1 MTAPERIGPYRIL
14 DVLGE
19 GGFGIVY
26 VGEQEEPV
34 RRRVAIKVIKLGM
47 DTAEVI
53 ARFEQERQA
62 LAVMDHPNVAR
73 VLDAGATG
81 AGRPYFVMELVRG
94 EPISAYCDRQQLSTR
109 QRLELFI
116 PVCEAVQHAHH
127 KGIIHRDIKPTN
139 ILVTVVDGRAVPK
152 VIDFGVAKAIS
163 HTMTDRTIFTAR
175 GQIIGTPEYMSPE
188 QAEMGAVDVDT
199 RTDVYSLGVVL
210 YELLTGALPF
220 DPEELRSKGYNEIQR
235 IIREVDPPRPSTR
248 LSALGE
254 AGSRAAERR
263 RTRLGE
269 LVSELQREL
278 EWIPLKA
285 MRKDRTE
292 RYATP
297 LDLAE
302 DIRHYLAGE
311 RLLAG
316 PDSAIYRLRKFVR
329 RHRGP
334 VIAGAVVAA
343 ALAGAA
349 GISLVFAVRANL
361 AQTSEAEQR
370 DVAEAVASFL
380 NQDLLASADP
390 DLDGP
395 GVKVVV
401 VLDRAVASLEQGRF
415 DDHAAVAARLWKT
428 LGEAYLA
435 IGMPEKSRDAL
446 ERARSLSASLQADPA
461 DLAQIDLQIGEAL
474 YRQKRGD
481 DAIGVL
487 EPAVAVLAA
496 ARGPDD
502 HETLAARNQLGGAY
516 KWAGRLDDAEAV
528 YRDVLERRSRV
539 LGKQH
544 GDTYITRF
552 NLVLIEI
559 VRADSI
565 REERPQD
572 AAAGWTAALSAMQA
586 LHGDELKSPGLA
598 RGRILETECEIAKLH
613 HRLKHLEEAES
624 HFLKTI
630 ESMREHF
637 GERHWRTIELEES
650 LGRLYAGS
658 KRFAD
663 AEPVFAAAR
672 QGAVESYGPGSPEAV
687 RLAHSLARTREALG
701 NLDAARTMLLE
712 VYDQL
717 VAAAADPAMLRE
729 QACRI
734 RDFFQRRGD
743 EASAGPWQALCQ
755 PGP

>member
-1 MTAPERIGPYRIL
+1 M
-14 DVLGE
+14 
-19 GGFGIVY
+19 
-26 VGEQEEPV
+26 

-81 AGRPYFVMELVRG
+81 TGRPYFVMELVRG

-175 GQIIGTPEYMSPE
+175 GQIVGTPEYMSPE

-254 AGSRAAERR
+254 EGSRAAGRR
-263 RTRLGE
+263 RARLGD

-334 VIAGAVVAA
+334 VLAGSVVAA
-343 ALAGAA
+343 VLAGAA

-361 AQTSEAEQR
+361 AQASEAEQR

-446 ERARSLSASLQADPA
+446 DRARSLSASLQADPA
-461 DLAQIDLQIGEAL
+461 DLAQLDLQIGEAL

-481 DAIGVL
+481 EAISVL

-502 HETLAARNQLGGAY
+502 RETLAARNQLGGAY
-516 KWAGRLDDAEAV
+516 KWAGRLDEAEAV
-528 YRDVLERRSRV
+528 YRDVLERRTKV

-544 GDTYITRF
+544 EDTFITRF
-552 NLVLIEI
+552 NLVLIDI

-565 REERPQD
+565 RAERPQD
-572 AAAGWTAALSAMQA
+572 AAAGWTTALSAMQA

-598 RGRILETECEIAKLH
+598 RSRILETECEIAKLH
-613 HRLKHLEEAES
+613 HRLMHLEEAEA

-637 GERHWRTIELEES
+637 GDRHWRTIELQES
-650 LGRLYAGS
+650 LGRLYAGN
-658 KRFAD
+658 KRFAE
-663 AEPVFAAAR
+663 AEPVFGAAR
-672 QGAVESYGPGSPEAV
+672 LGAVESFGPGSAEAV

-717 VAAAADPAMLRE
+717 VAAGADPAMLRE

-734 RDFFQRRGD
+734 RDYFQRRGD
-743 EASAGPWQALCQ
+743 ESSAGPWKSLCQ

>member
-1 MTAPERIGPYRIL
+1 VL

-26 VGEQEEPV
+26 VAEQEEPV

-73 VLDAGATG
+73 VLDAGATD

-94 EPISAYCDRQQLSTR
+94 EPISAYCDRQQLTTR
-109 QRLELFI
+109 LRLELFI

-127 KGIIHRDIKPTN
+127 KGIIHRDLKPSN
-139 ILVTVVDGRAVPK
+139 ILVTVVDGRPVPK

-163 HTMTDRTIFTAR
+163 HTMTDRTIFTAQ

-248 LSALGE
+248 LSGLGE

-263 RTRLGE
+263 RARLGE

-316 PDSAIYRLRKFVR
+316 PDSAMYRLRKFVR
-329 RHRGP
+329 RHRGA
-334 VIAGAVVAA
+334 VAAGSAVAA
-343 ALAGAA
+343 ALAAAA
-349 GISLVFAVRANL
+349 GVSITFGVRAGR
-361 AQTSEAEQR
+361 ARAAEAEQR
-370 DVAEAVASFL
+370 LVAEHVASFL
-380 NQDLLASADP
+380 NQDLLASPDP

-395 GVKVVV
+395 DVRVVV
-401 VLDRAVASLEQGRF
+401 VLDRAAASLEQGRF
-415 DDHAAVAARLWKT
+415 DEHPAVAARLWKT

-435 IGMPEKSRDAL
+435 IGMPQQSREAL
-446 ERARSLSASLQADPA
+446 DRARSIMSSSLGADPA
-461 DLAQIDLQIGEAL
+461 DLARLDLDIGEAL

-481 DAIGVL
+481 ESIGVL
-487 EPAVAVLAA
+487 EPAAA
-496 ARGPDD
+496 ALASALGPDD
-502 HETLAARNQLGGAY
+502 PVTLAARNQLGGAY
-516 KWAGRLDDAEAV
+516 KWAGRLDEAEAA
-528 YRDVLERRSRV
+528 YRDVLERRTRV
-539 LGKQH
+539 LGRLH
-544 GDTYITRF
+544 EDTLVTRY
-552 NLVLIEI
+552 NLILVEI
-559 VRADSI
+559 VRADGI
-565 REERPQD
+565 RAERATD
-572 AAAGWTAALSAMQA
+572 AAAAWTNALASMQA
-586 LHGDELKSPGLA
+586 LRADETAAPQVA
-598 RGRILETECEIAKLH
+598 RSRVLEVECEIAKLH
-613 HRLKHLEEAES
+613 HRLKHLEEAEAR
-624 HFLKTI
+624 FLETI
-630 ESMREHF
+630 AAMRAHF
-637 GERHWRTIELEES
+637 GDRHWRTIEMQES

-658 KRFAD
+658 MRFAE

-672 QGAVESYGPGSPEAV
+672 QAAVESYGPGSAEAS
-687 RLAHSLARTREALG
+687 RLAYSLARTHEALG
-701 NLDAARTMLLE
+701 RTDTARALLLA
-712 VYDQL
+712 VYDEL
-717 VAAAADPAMLRE
+717 TAAGADAGLLRE

-734 RDFFQRRGD
+734 RDFYVRAGD
-743 EASAGPWQALCQ
+743 EAAAGTWAVLCR
-755 PGP
+755 PAP